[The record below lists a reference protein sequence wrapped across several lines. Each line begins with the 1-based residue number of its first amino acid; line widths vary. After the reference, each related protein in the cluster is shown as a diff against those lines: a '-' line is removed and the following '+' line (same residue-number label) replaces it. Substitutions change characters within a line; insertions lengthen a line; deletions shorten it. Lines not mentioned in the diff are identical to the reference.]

1 MWEIFSYGGDPYSD
15 IKAEEVSKID
25 WIERFSSSS

>member
-15 IKAEEVSKID
+15 IKAEEVSEID
-25 WIERFSSSS
+25 GIERVSSSS